1 VFKSNVSS
9 TTIFYNATDLSSNTL
24 HTISTQTVDIT
35 GNINSSWTNS
45 SVSTGADTTA
55 PSSITGL
62 AGTPG
67 ETWINW
73 SWINPSDPDFNHTM
87 IYIDDVFKSNVSSTT
102 IFYNATDLSS
112 NTLHTIS
119 TQTVDITGN
128 INSSWT
134 NSTAKTSSQNSGGTS
149 GSSSSGGGGSSTTS
163 EDFENIELKDVVVR
177 YITNNLETSF
187 MFKNENLDI
196 IYINISTDKT
206 IGDLKAIVESLR
218 STSSLASKPAE
229 GRIYKN
235 INIWVG
241 NAGLK
246 SNLRISDVGFRV
258 DRVWLDEN
266 SVSEYSVRLSTYR
279 NGNWYVLPTE
289 RVDEDDNYVYYKT
302 DTSGELLSPFAIVEY
317 IESKPVSLTTGE
329 ESVVEGSKVPE
340 PVRVNPALDPSAE
353 GTGIRDGAAEEPT
366 ASEFNTLFF
375 AVPVIVLISVSFVAV
390 RRGYHIKAREKAVGF
405 LDNILMEKDNDSR
418 TSSDKE
424 ILHKDVPE
432 GPMEI
437 IPPAPE
443 IETKEVDIEQK
454 LRDLEE
460 SGLISGVVHEDQK

>member
-1 VFKSNVSS
+1 
-9 TTIFYNATDLSSNTL
+9 
-24 HTISTQTVDIT
+24 
-35 GNINSSWTNS
+35 
-45 SVSTGADTTA
+45 
-55 PSSITGL
+55 
-62 AGTPG
+62 
-67 ETWINW
+67 
-73 SWINPSDPDFNHTM
+73 
-87 IYIDDVFKSNVSSTT
+87 
-102 IFYNATDLSS
+102 
-112 NTLHTIS
+112 
-119 TQTVDITGN
+119 
-128 INSSWT
+128 
-134 NSTAKTSSQNSGGTS
+134 
-149 GSSSSGGGGSSTTS
+149 
-163 EDFENIELKDVVVR
+163 
-177 YITNNLETSF
+177 

-206 IGDLKAIVESLR
+206 VGDLKAIVESLR

-266 SVSEYSVRLSTYR
+266 GVSEYSVRLSTYR

-289 RVDEDDNYVYYKT
+289 RVDEDDNYVYYET

-340 PVRVNPALDPSAE
+340 PVRVNPALDPSAD
-353 GTGIRDGAAEEPT
+353 GTGIRDGSAEEPT